1 MTEMRKKRWAAAL
14 AVAAVCTCSVAAH
27 ASTLPPTGSPS
38 LSQLGFV
45 TGTDSVVYELTTS
58 GAGTFNV
65 NLSDFDWPS
74 KLATLDFSAT
84 TSTSVLESLSGPGS
98 ATFAVGSAGTYYA
111 HVTAQAQGIFD
122 VGLYGLRIDFT
133 PVSLPGAA
141 WLFVS
146 GLAIVAAMRRKK
158 ALLSL
163 AAPVA

>member
-1 MTEMRKKRWAAAL
+1 MTEMRMKHWVAAL
-14 AVAAVCTCSVAAH
+14 GLAAVCTCSVAAH
-27 ASTLPPTGSPS
+27 ASTLPPSGSPS

-45 TGTDSVVYELTTS
+45 AGSDSVVYELTTA
-58 GAGTFNV
+58 GAGTFHV
-65 NLSDFDWPS
+65 DLSDFDWPS

-84 TSTSVLESLSGPGS
+84 TASSVLDTLSGPGS
-98 ATFAVGSAGTYYA
+98 ATFEVGSAGTYYA
-111 HVTAQAQGIFD
+111 HVTAQAQGNFD

-146 GLAIVAAMRRKK
+146 GLAVVAAMRRKR

-163 AAPVA
+163 AAPAT